1 MRQSYHDQL
10 DLISD
15 ELVQMTRL
23 VEGRIRDMLGVSE
36 ARVERFRS
44 AMMRKIARS
53 RKGHQLHFGPLGSGD
68 SLAAAVDLRRG
79 VVAFFVNGALQTELS
94 PTCAKPW
101 RCAFYTN
108 RNAKATL
115 GPDPTA
121 QLAL

>member
-1 MRQSYHDQL
+1 MTADERLQL
-10 DLISD
+10 
-15 ELVQMTRL
+15 VR
-23 VEGRIRDMLGVSE
+23 
-36 ARVERFRS
+36 ARVERFRG

-53 RKGHQLHFGPLGSGD
+53 RKGHQLHFAPLGSGD

-101 RCAFYTN
+101 RFAFHTN

-115 GPDPTA
+115 VPDPTA
-121 QLAL
+121 KVAL